1 MIASHSSMIYSELY
15 YHFKS
20 YSGPEPK
27 QDEQKLESIQKRMT
41 KMIKMLG
48 NES

>member
-1 MIASHSSMIYSELY
+1 MMIYSELY
-15 YHFKS
+15 YRAKS

-27 QDEQKLESIQKRMT
+27 QDEKLDSIQRRPT